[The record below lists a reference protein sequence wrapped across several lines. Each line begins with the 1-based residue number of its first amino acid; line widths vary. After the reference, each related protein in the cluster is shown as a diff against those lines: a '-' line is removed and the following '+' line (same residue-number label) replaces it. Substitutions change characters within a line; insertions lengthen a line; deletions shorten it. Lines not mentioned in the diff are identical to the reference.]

1 MPSILNSDD
10 GVVSGSSGL
19 KTTGG
24 NDGILVFQKNGTE
37 TARINTDSQIVA
49 AAGTASLPIYSTTG
63 DLNTG
68 IFFPAAD
75 TIAFAEGG
83 AEAMRIDSNANLQFN
98 SGYGSVAT
106 AFGCRAW
113 VNFNG
118 SGAVAIRGSGN
129 VSSITDNGTGDYTVN
144 FTTAMPD
151 ANYCTV
157 TSSRYLSTSS
167 NQILIQNVKSG
178 GTYSTSAVQV
188 LSTSVVGSNTG
199 MLDVTMFNVAIF
211 R

>member
-157 TSSRYLSTSS
+157 TSSQYLSTSS